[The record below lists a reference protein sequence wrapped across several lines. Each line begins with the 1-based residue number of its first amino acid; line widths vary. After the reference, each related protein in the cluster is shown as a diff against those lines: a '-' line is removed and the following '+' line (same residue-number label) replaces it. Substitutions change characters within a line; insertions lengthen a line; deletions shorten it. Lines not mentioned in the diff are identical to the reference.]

1 MIKYLFPDKWV
12 KYDWGKIA
20 ENLTKAKA
28 AVLSLTNMPVQRSW
42 VEALQI
48 VQLKR
53 EVAGTSRIEGAD
65 FTDKELDA
73 AMAETPEQLYTRSQ
87 KQAVCAA
94 RTYRWIAKLP
104 PDRPVREDIILETHR
119 RIIVGADEDHC
130 APGKLRERDENVDFG
145 SPRHRGAEGGE
156 ECKRAFSELCRAL
169 REEFRGH
176 DPLVQ
181 ALALH
186 YHLAAMHPFQ
196 DGNGRTARALEALM
210 LQRVGL
216 KDTLFIAMSN
226 YYYEEKTEY
235 LKALASV
242 RASSNDLTDFL
253 VFGLRGV
260 QLQCD
265 KLFQEIRKN
274 LSKALYRNVMF
285 DLFTRLKSERKR
297 VIAQRQLELLKLF
310 LESERLDLRD
320 IQNKTLSSY
329 KSLRNPYKALIRDL
343 NYLLELKAIRFEK
356 LKEDY
361 RLYIRLE
368 WPMEITES
376 EFFRK
381 VKEMPKSKTSDFL
394 SSFG

>member
-1 MIKYLFPDKWV
+1 
-12 KYDWGKIA
+12 
-20 ENLTKAKA
+20 
-28 AVLSLTNMPVQRSW
+28 
-42 VEALQI
+42 
-48 VQLKR
+48 
-53 EVAGTSRIEGAD
+53 
-65 FTDKELDA
+65 
-73 AMAETPEQLYTRSQ
+73 
-87 KQAVCAA
+87 
-94 RTYRWIAKLP
+94 
-104 PDRPVREDIILETHR
+104 
-119 RIIVGADEDHC
+119 VGADEDHC